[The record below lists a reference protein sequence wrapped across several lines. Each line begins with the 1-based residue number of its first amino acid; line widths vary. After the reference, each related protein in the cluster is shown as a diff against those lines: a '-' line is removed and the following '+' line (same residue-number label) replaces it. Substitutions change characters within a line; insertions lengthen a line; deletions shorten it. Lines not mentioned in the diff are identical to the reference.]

1 MKRRPCS
8 LQLLSLRRHGPMVR
22 LFDMGN
28 IRKQHWTLVLSF
40 FVISLSARAEMP
52 GAQPTPSKTLP
63 VMASND
69 SSKEPVS
76 DEQLRVLLVHV
87 RRSQALG
94 RDDLALKQLDML
106 LKIAPDYADA
116 LILKVKI
123 EIHSNRQNEA
133 QSTLDN
139 LRRVQPDNPE
149 ISHFETL
156 LRSSVFDRGELKR
169 AQSLIKTGHYAE
181 GVAAFHKIFPDG
193 PPTDELALEY
203 WRAVAKTPNGWSSA
217 REGLIRLAR
226 ENPDDLQYRLILAEH
241 ETSQLPINR
250 QALQVIID
258 MSKVP
263 AYSAQARDAW
273 HLAMMKLDYSKSSL
287 PLLQAYLAAHPGD
300 AGVREKYALISRKI
314 AGEQQAQAEKAAKEQ
329 AQIAEKAAKE
339 QQLLADVDYQAGV
352 RGLALLDK
360 GDLDAAEPL
369 LQQALKARPEDG
381 AIVGGMG
388 LLRMRQDRHKEA
400 KEFFIQASH
409 LKGEPPGKWDDL
421 IKVAGFWQL
430 VREAREAREAS
441 DFALAEDKLNEA
453 LSINPAEA
461 GTIAALGDVQSDRG
475 SANEAIA
482 TYRRALVIDPLNRI
496 ALQGMIEA
504 YRRRG
509 LTQAQHEVSQLSPA
523 QRKVLSKTISAMETE
538 AVEEQAD
545 NPDEFLPALELIPVN
560 KRSEKISS
568 SWGRNLEDLASEH
581 VKSGHKNLA
590 IRLLLEAEILAT
602 NDEVASL
609 SVATAWGDLGEYHQ
623 AERIFEKLRVAHTP
637 PTTHWYFRHAD
648 YLAKRESPE
657 LGADV
662 DVIAAMTGLSPEEEH
677 DLNRLQEI
685 IAVRTANKQFDS
697 GSPGLVHQGL
707 EPFLKRNPD
716 SIPMLLVEARAY
728 QATKQWHEA
737 QADYEHIL
745 RLMPGNSDIIH
756 SLIEIQIASGD
767 RAGAL
772 KRLNEWAADS
782 SLRNSYNGFQMFDMY
797 VALNDRAGAKKQLE
811 SLLVQFPDQ
820 PRVLNLALQMAQ
832 QEGNEADEIKYLKK
846 SVAVEQ
852 GGAAPKQIGVRLA
865 RNIKPYQK
873 IGSDETAD
881 TQIIQDD
888 WKVKRLDVLLKPR
901 PVWLSSAVD
910 VQSRGGLSGMSQ
922 FDSVEIPFEYKTTWR
937 SVDEILFRA
946 DLVSLNAGTVPV
958 ASKDFG
964 SMLLC
969 QPSCN
974 QNFLQQATQGASA
987 MASYHHGQMG
997 ADIGVTPTGFPVSN
1011 VVGGISLKGD
1021 VGKFGY
1027 SAEVSRRP
1035 VTDSVLSFAGARDPR
1050 TGTVW
1055 GGVLATGGRLILSLD
1070 KGKSFGFW
1078 TSVGLHSL
1086 TGLNVLSN
1094 QRQEVMAGALWRVI
1108 NEENRLFS
1116 VGLTGLFWH
1125 HTSNAGE
1132 YSFGHGGY
1140 FSPQNYGLLSLPVVY
1155 GKRNARMSYA
1165 VRGAVSYSQTQIQAA
1180 PYFPTDSAMQAQAV
1194 LANLIAPVYAASSTS
1209 GIGYSLGGAFEYQ
1222 VDAQLF
1228 AGGVMSLDRS
1238 GTYAPNRMSLYMRY
1252 ALDRDNAQTVLLP
1265 PEPVLPSSQY

>member
-1 MKRRPCS
+1 MP
-8 LQLLSLRRHGPMVR
+8 

-28 IRKQHWTLVLSF
+28 INKLHWTLVFSL
-40 FVISLSARAEMP
+40 FVISLSVRAEIL
-52 GAQPTPSKTLP
+52 GAQPTPSKTSS
-63 VMASND
+63 VMASSD

-87 RRSQALG
+87 RRSLARG

-106 LKIAPDYADA
+106 LKIAPDYPGA
-116 LILKVKI
+116 LLLKARI
-123 EIHSNRQNEA
+123 EIQSNKHDDARETLSQIRQ
-133 QSTLDN
+133 
-139 LRRVQPDNPE
+139 VQPDNPE
-149 ISHFETL
+149 ISHLETL

-181 GVAAFHKIFPDG
+181 GVAAFHKMFPDG

-217 REGLIRLAR
+217 REGLARLAR
-226 ENPDDLQYRLILAEH
+226 DNPDDLQYRLILAEH

-250 QALQVIID
+250 KALQVIID
-258 MSKVP
+258 ISKVP

-287 PLLQAYLAAHPGD
+287 PLLQEYMASHPGD
-300 AGVREKYALISRKI
+300 VAVREKHALIFRKI
-314 AGEQQAQAEKAAKEQ
+314 TSEQQVQAEKATQEQ
-329 AQIAEKAAKE
+329 ELLAEKAAKE

-360 GDLDAAEPL
+360 GDVDAAEPL

-409 LKGEPPGKWDDL
+409 LKGEPQGKWDDL

-430 VREAREAREAS
+430 VREAREARDAS

-453 LSINPAEA
+453 LTINPGEA

-482 TYRRALVIDPLNRI
+482 TYRRALIIDPLNQI
-496 ALQGMIEA
+496 ALKGMIEA

-568 SWGRNLEDLASEH
+568 SWGRNLEELASEH
-581 VKSGHKNLA
+581 VKARHKNLA

-623 AERIFEKLRVAHTP
+623 AGRMFEKLRIAHTP

-648 YLAKRESPE
+648 YLAKRDSPA

-677 DLNRLQEI
+677 DRNRLQEML
-685 IAVRTANKQFDS
+685 AVRTANKQFDS

-707 EPFLKRNPD
+707 EPFLKNNPD

-737 QADYEHIL
+737 QGDYEHIL

-756 SLIEIQIASGD
+756 SLIEVQIASGD
-767 RAGAL
+767 RAAAL
-772 KRLNEWAADS
+772 TRLNDWAADS
-782 SLRNSYNGFQMFDMY
+782 TLRNSYNGFQMFDMY
-797 VALNDRAGAKKQLE
+797 IALNDRAGAKKQLE

-832 QEGNEADEIKYLKK
+832 QDGNEKDEILYLQKL
-846 SVAVEQ
+846 VAAEPT
-852 GGAAPKQIGVRLA
+852 GGAVTSSQAGAQRA

-873 IGSDETAD
+873 ISPDGTAD
-881 TQIIQDD
+881 TQVIQDD
-888 WKVKRLDVLLKPR
+888 WKEKRLAILLKPR

-910 VQSRGGLSGMSQ
+910 MLSRSGLPGMSQ
-922 FDSVEIPFEYKTTWR
+922 FDSIEIPFEYKTTWR
-937 SVDEILFRA
+937 SIDEVLFRA

-969 QPSCN
+969 QPNCN

-987 MASYHHGQMG
+987 MASYHHGQIG
-997 ADIGVTPTGFPVSN
+997 ADIGVTPTDFPVSN
-1011 VVGGISLKGD
+1011 VVGGIRLKGD

-1055 GGVLATGGRLILSLD
+1055 GGVLATGGKLILSLD

-1086 TGLNVLSN
+1086 TGRNVLSN
-1094 QRQEVMAGALWRVI
+1094 QRQDVMAGAVWRVI

-1125 HTSNAGE
+1125 HTSNAGQ

-1155 GKRNARMSYA
+1155 GKRNARLSYA
-1165 VRGAVSYSQTQIQAA
+1165 VRGAVSYSQTQMQAA

-1194 LANLIAPVYAASSTS
+1194 LANLISPVYAASSTS

-1228 AGGVMSLDRS
+1228 AGGVLSMDRS
-1238 GTYAPNRMSLYMRY
+1238 GTYAPNRMSLYLRY
-1252 ALDRDNAQTVLLP
+1252 ALDRADAQTVLLP
-1265 PEPVLPSSQY
+1265 PEPVLPSSRY